1 MATSTS
7 SIKAVVEAQAR
18 SARAGALR
26 LGTVSTAQKN
36 QALEFLAQDLER
48 NAGTVLA
55 ENALDVEAAR
65 KAGEKPGF
73 IDRLTL
79 NQGRLIALAQAVRDV
94 ISLPDPVGEVTGRW
108 PRPNGLRIVRQR
120 VPIGVIA
127 LVYEARPNVTV
138 DASIL
143 CLKAGN
149 AVMLKGGSEAL
160 NTNRVLASL
169 IAKALTQA
177 GLPGEAVQFLDTTD
191 RAAVAELVKLD
202 PFVDLVIPRGG
213 EEMIRR
219 IKEMATV
226 PVLGHGKGLVHIYV
240 DRSASVDMALDVI
253 QNAKTSRPG
262 VCNAVETVLVHQEAA
277 AVLLPRLVER
287 LGAANVELR
296 GDDRAR
302 GLVPSMKPAVDED
315 WDAEYLDL
323 ILAIKVVDSI
333 DQAIEHV
340 NRHSS
345 RLSESI
351 ISEDRKSV
359 KKFMEQVDSAVVYHN
374 ASTRFTDGGEFGFG
388 AEIGIATG
396 RLHARG
402 PMGLRELTSSKYLVY
417 GAGQVR
423 G

>member
-1 MATSTS
+1 MAPTASTL
-7 SIKAVVEAQAR
+7 KASVEAQAR
-18 SARAGALR
+18 AARAGALK
-26 LGTVSTAQKN
+26 LAAVPTAQKN

-48 NAGTVLA
+48 NASTVLA
-55 ENALDVEAAR
+55 ENALDVEAAK

-79 NQGRLIALAQAVRDV
+79 NQGRLIALSQAVREV
-94 ISLPDPVGEVTGRW
+94 IALPDPVGEVTGRW

-127 LVYEARPNVTV
+127 IVYEARPNVTV

-149 AVMLKGGSEAL
+149 AVVLKGGSEAL

-177 GLPGEAVQFLDTTD
+177 GLPGEAVQFLDTKD

-202 PFVDLVIPRGG
+202 LFVDLVIPRGG
-213 EEMIRR
+213 EDMIRR
-219 IKEMATV
+219 IKELATV

-240 DRSASVDMALDVI
+240 DRSAAPEMAVDVI
-253 QNAKTSRPG
+253 ANAKTSRPG
-262 VCNAVETVLVHQEAA
+262 VCNAVETVLVHKEAA
-277 AVLLPRLVER
+277 AAILPRLAER
-287 LGAANVELR
+287 LVAAHVELR
-296 GDDRAR
+296 GDERSRAI
-302 GLVPSMKPAVDED
+302 VPAMLPAVDED

-323 ILAIKVVDSI
+323 ILAVKVVDTV
-333 DQAIEHV
+333 DQAIEHI

-351 ISEDRKSV
+351 ISEDRKNV

-417 GAGQVR
+417 GAGQTR
-423 G
+423 